1 MHPPRLAHIPH
12 SRWFRIWF
20 PRLTIATIF
29 DVGANVGQSTLR
41 FRASFPDATIFAFEP
56 AEAGYNKLARTVES
70 LPRVRTFR
78 LALGREVSRAHLR
91 AKGASPANRIVESP
105 SLFERSRLD
114 PVTIVAGDAF
124 AAEHGIDRIGFLKID
139 TEGHDLDVLVGFQ
152 RMLSEMRIDILQAE
166 VGMNPE
172 NTRHAPLEAVK
183 AYLESLGYR
192 VVHLYEQVLDVAF
205 SGRPVLR
212 RVNAIF
218 ASAATI
224 DANRSLTGRASRVSD

>member
-1 MHPPRLAHIPH
+1 MQHPPRLAPAPH
-12 SRWFRIWF
+12 SRWFRVWF

-41 FRASFPDATIFAFEP
+41 FRESFPEAAIFAFEP
-56 AEAGYNKLARTVES
+56 AEAAYGTLLRTIES
-70 LPRVRTFR
+70 LPRVQAFR
-78 LALGREVSRAHLR
+78 LALGREASRAHMR
-91 AKGASPANRIVESP
+91 AKGSSPTNRIVEAP
-105 SLFERSRLD
+105 SLLERSGLA
-114 PVTIVAGDAF
+114 PVAIVAGDAF

-152 RMLSEMRIDILQAE
+152 RMLSEMRIDVLQTE

-192 VVHLYEQVLDVAF
+192 VVFLYEQTLDIAF

-212 RVNAIF
+212 RLNAVF
-218 ASAATI
+218 ASASTI
-224 DANRSLTGRASRVSD
+224 EANRSPRR